1 MVTDLPGC
9 DPGVV
14 IDVIAYPCVS
24 AAGGAVE
31 VARVVVVVLAVVAI
45 GLGVAGVQPARVTT
59 VSTAAAMRLGAGVID
74 SMTQI

>member
-1 MVTDLPGC
+1 MAALKRSVTAGSPPESCGMVTDLPGC

-31 VARVVVVVLAVVAI
+31 VARVVVVVLVLVLAVVAV
-45 GLGVAGVQPARVTT
+45 GPEWPVYN
-59 VSTAAAMRLGAGVID
+59 
-74 SMTQI
+74 